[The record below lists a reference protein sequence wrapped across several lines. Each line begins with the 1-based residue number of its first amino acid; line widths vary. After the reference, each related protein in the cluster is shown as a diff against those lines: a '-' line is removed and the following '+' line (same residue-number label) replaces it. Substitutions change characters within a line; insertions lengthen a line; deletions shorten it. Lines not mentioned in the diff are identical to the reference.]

1 MDLSK
6 LVGKAISIEGG
17 EGSGKGTLVKSLRE
31 ILGEKVVYTREPGG
45 TPVGEDI
52 RNVIM
57 NHKSMSSKTEAML
70 FASSRTELL
79 DKVVFPALE
88 ETFVILD
95 RYVHSSYVYQGIA
108 RGLGLEKVI
117 AINNI
122 ATDGWMPNKTI
133 ILDLDPEIGQ
143 ARINKDGKREV
154 NRLDQENIEFHNLVR
169 EGYLTMKKLFPD
181 KIEIIDASQSEEDIL
196 RDVLEIIEAL

>member
-17 EGSGKGTLVKSLRE
+17 EGSGKGTLIKSLRE

-57 NHKSMSSKTEAML
+57 NHTMSSKTEAML

-154 NRLDQENIEFHNLVR
+154 NRLDQENLEFHNLVR
-169 EGYLTMKKLFPD
+169 EGYLAMKKLFPD